1 MKESVSDGYARLFAS
16 EPVKLFVHSTIG
28 DGDAV
33 SKYWVLTQ
41 FRAPRPEDAPQHS
54 HSWIRETLAYLLVPQ
69 IMEVHKSHQELCV
82 AGRLGRC
89 TNANAKRMNASL
101 PNCTY

>member
-16 EPVKLFVHSTIG
+16 EPVKLFGHSTIG

-41 FRAPRPEDAPQHS
+41 FRASRPEDAPN
-54 HSWIRETLAYLLVPQ
+54 ICTLGLERAYLLVPQ
-69 IMEVHKSHQELCV
+69 IMEVRKSHQKLCV
-82 AGRLGRC
+82 AGKLGRW
-89 TNANAKRMNASL
+89 TNANAK
-101 PNCTY
+101 